1 MSFKENEKENK
12 EEVVK
17 ENKEEIVENE
27 NVKENIDNP
36 QEKDYNNNKVEEKS
50 LEDEVKDARDK
61 KFLAET
67 IVKQDERLTRIEDSI
82 NKLLSFM
89 KVNTNEFTSSEISK
103 TNQNN
108 QSEDSKYFFDLD
120 KVSKKW

>member
-1 MSFKENEKENK
+1 MGDKEKK

-17 ENKEEIVENE
+17 DNEKEKKEEIVENE
-27 NVKENIDNP
+27 NVKEKNDNP

-103 TNQNN
+103 TNPNN
-108 QSEDSKYFFDLD
+108 QSEDSKYYFDLD